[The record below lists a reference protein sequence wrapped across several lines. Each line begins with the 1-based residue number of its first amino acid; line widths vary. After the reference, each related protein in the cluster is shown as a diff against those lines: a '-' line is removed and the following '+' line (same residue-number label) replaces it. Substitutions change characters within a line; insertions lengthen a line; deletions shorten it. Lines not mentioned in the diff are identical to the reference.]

1 MDVQGE
7 RFRLKQH
14 QTSYYTTKDG
24 YVIIYDENGIG
35 VMDISSERI
44 KIEQY
49 NTNPNDPTKGSWSS
63 YKLKNSSGAVSS
75 TEQWILDYFGI
86 N

>member
-1 MDVQGE
+1 MDVQGG
-7 RFRLKQH
+7 KIP
-14 QTSYYTTKDG
+14 TKAAPNSYYTTKDG
-24 YVIIYDENGIG
+24 HVIIYDENGIR